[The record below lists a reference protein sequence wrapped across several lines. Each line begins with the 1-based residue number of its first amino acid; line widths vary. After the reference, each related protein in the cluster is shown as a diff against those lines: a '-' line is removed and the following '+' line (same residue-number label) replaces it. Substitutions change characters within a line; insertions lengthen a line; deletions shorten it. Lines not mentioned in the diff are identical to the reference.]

1 MARKRAAINPDLFAK
16 TEPTISRPVEDSTS
30 REIEDATHRE
40 IEDAS
45 TPRAL
50 SYRRMAF
57 DLSAEVSAA
66 LEAAYAQARATAT
79 GDRRKVSRSA
89 IVEQALKAWL
99 GLE

>member
-16 TEPTISRPVEDSTS
+16 TEPRPIEDSTS
-30 REIEDATHRE
+30 REIETATARPVE
-40 IEDAS
+40 GAS
-45 TPRAL
+45 TPRAS

-57 DLSAEVSAA
+57 DLSLEVAAA

-89 IVEQALKAWL
+89 IVEQALRAWL
-99 GLE
+99 KAGR

>member
-16 TEPTISRPVEDSTS
+16 TEPRPIEDSTS

-45 TPRAL
+45 TPRES

-57 DLSAEVSAA
+57 DLSAETAAA
-66 LEAAYAQARATAT
+66 LERAYSEARATAT

-89 IVEQALKAWL
+89 IVEQALRAWL
-99 GLE
+99 KAGR